1 MAIDLPTSIDTL
13 NLSFNIDYVQAD
25 ENGILVNNNG
35 VWNVVA
41 DGSLYDIGTVV
52 TIGSE
57 KFYTIGTDGD
67 NVKLLSMYN
76 LYVGGSYNDTT
87 KIWTA
92 YGGEATG
99 MQDSSMVGF
108 VSNNIIRNGTT
119 AFSSDLQKG
128 KNYSTYSGSVVEK
141 YVNNYKRLLEEKF
154 DINIVEARLISK
166 EELISE
172 DIGCL
177 DTTGYCSNSPYPW
190 TYSTSYWTGTG
201 RASNSVW
208 RVYANSS
215 GYFMDHYYYA
225 EDAYGVRPVIVL
237 PISEITDRNSKI
249 INFKI
254 DGVTYQAERGMT
266 WEEWVNSE
274 YNVLG
279 VYFDYSTPSLTMIYY
294 LNNDISLGGVLVGA
308 ESHEYAH
315 TAGCLC
321 APEITQV
328 IDPNWDGYRW
338 NYTDVW

>member
-1 MAIDLPTSIDTL
+1 MSGNNGKKYSSLIIIILLVISIGYAALNSTLNINGRSSISKNTWSVYFDNIKIMSDSVEAVKVPTITDNTTIDFEIQLNIPGDFYEFTVDVVNDGSIDAMIESINKTPNLTEVQSKYLKYTIEYENKEQLNVKQLVLNDSFVRLNVRVELRRDVLAIDLPTSIDTL
-13 NLSFNIDYVQAD
+13 NLCFNIDYLQAD

-166 EELISE
+166 EELLFQSI
-172 DIGCL
+172 
-177 DTTGYCSNSPYPW
+177 
-190 TYSTSYWTGTG
+190 
-201 RASNSVW
+201 
-208 RVYANSS
+208 
-215 GYFMDHYYYA
+215 
-225 EDAYGVRPVIVL
+225 
-237 PISEITDRNSKI
+237 
-249 INFKI
+249 
-254 DGVTYQAERGMT
+254 
-266 WEEWVNSE
+266 
-274 YNVLG
+274 
-279 VYFDYSTPSLTMIYY
+279 
-294 LNNDISLGGVLVGA
+294 
-308 ESHEYAH
+308 
-315 TAGCLC
+315 
-321 APEITQV
+321 PEAIQ
-328 IDPNWDGYRW
+328 
-338 NYTDVW
+338 